1 MPRKRIADKE
11 PVLSPESTAAAPAK
25 APVTATAPAAKK
37 ARAPR
42 ASANAVT
49 HRRKKTQDATPVAQ
63 TAPVETM
70 PVTAV
75 PVEDRTVAV
84 LPAHDEIAFRAYL
97 IAESRGFSDGG
108 AVADWFEAER
118 QLRAERG
125 L

>member
-11 PVLSPESTAAAPAK
+11 PVLSPESAAAAPAK
-25 APVTATAPAAKK
+25 APVTATAAKK

-70 PVTAV
+70 PVTAIS
-75 PVEDRTVAV
+75 EENRMIAS
-84 LPAHDEIAFRAYL
+84 LPSHDEVAFRAYL
-97 IAESRGFSDGG
+97 IAESRGFADGG